1 MSTTSSAG
9 VKEHDAEKGQF
20 NATGLAYAVKD
31 IDENSSDEE
40 LLAYQISPQE
50 TRSLLRRL
58 DSFLAPMVMIL
69 YLISFLDRSNIGNA
83 STGGMFVDIGAPKN
97 GLSVTTSIFYAT
109 YVSFEPM
116 WTTLLK
122 SARPSV
128 LLPAV
133 TTVWGAVVLGNGF
146 IHNYASLVA
155 LRLVLG
161 FLESA
166 LTPCLFLILTFYYQ
180 RMELAWR
187 TSLMFVSAATSG
199 VVGGLIGA
207 GFLKLDGRLG
217 LEGWRHLYI
226 WEGAITIL
234 IGFASIFFIADSP
247 ASAWY
252 LSPRQKLLMRVRD
265 LQARQYTGADAFSWA
280 EVRKAFTEPIVYLSG
295 LTQLGF
301 DICLYGFST
310 FIVVIVKA
318 LGYSTINSQ
327 LLTAPI
333 YAWAAIVY
341 LAAAHICDK
350 KDVRYWLIL
359 PLGLVTCIGYILLV
373 AVQHSTAVSLF
384 ACFLCGTGIYT
395 AVGINVS
402 WLNSNIAGVRKRS
415 TAIGIQQLIG
425 NIGGVI
431 AGQIYRSQDKPHYRL
446 GHAVSLGSMA
456 FGLAMMTVMTWLLRH
471 RNAKKLALTEA
482 EKEEQDRQGV
492 TGDAHWSFMYVW

>member
-1 MSTTSSAG
+1 MSTTSSANP
-9 VKEHDAEKGQF
+9 KEHDAEKGPF
-20 NATGLAYAVKD
+20 TSIGLAYAVKD

-40 LLAYQISPQE
+40 LLNYQISPLE

-58 DSFLAPMVMIL
+58 DTFLAPMVMIL

-97 GLSVTTSIFYAT
+97 GLSVCASIFYAT

-122 SARPSV
+122 SARPSL

-166 LTPCLFLILTFYYQ
+166 LTPCLFLSLTFYYQ
-180 RMELAWR
+180 RTELAWR

-207 GFLKLDGRLG
+207 GFLKLDGKLG

-226 WEGAITIL
+226 WEGVITIL
-234 IGFASIFFIADSP
+234 IGLASIVFIADSP
-247 ASAWY
+247 ATAWY

-341 LAAAHICDK
+341 LAAAHVCDK

-431 AGQIYRSQDKPHYRL
+431 AGQIYRSQDVPHYRL
-446 GHAVSLGSMA
+446 GHAASLGSMA

-471 RNAKKLALTEA
+471 RNAKKLALSEA